1 VSDTCTRTD
10 TGVRRDV
17 TTLGVKCTLSM
28 TSRAGSATLVTGI
41 EIFPLAS
48 LIWPSGPA
56 GVVVVVVVVVVDGVE
71 VDVELDVVVVLLGV
85 ELDVELVEV
94 ESVLVDVESART
106 LNGPAVPALAK

>member
-1 VSDTCTRTD
+1 
-10 TGVRRDV
+10 V

-41 EIFPLAS
+41 EIFPLPS

-71 VDVELDVVVVLLGV
+71 VDVELDVVVVVLLDV

-94 ESVLVDVESART
+94 KSVLVDVESART